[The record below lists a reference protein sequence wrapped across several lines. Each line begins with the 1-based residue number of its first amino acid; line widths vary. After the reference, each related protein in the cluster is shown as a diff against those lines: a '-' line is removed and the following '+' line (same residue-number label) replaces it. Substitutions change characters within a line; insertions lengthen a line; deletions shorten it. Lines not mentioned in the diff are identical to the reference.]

1 MSASA
6 YSNVPELLK
15 ATLKVVVAL
24 ERVLDDPEGLTYT
37 TTAQT
42 SLYARRTLDSR
53 TFGNRPGPELLV
65 PLDLPM
71 TLTDETPAP
80 LRRR

>member
-15 ATLKVVVAL
+15 AALKVVVAL
-24 ERVLDDPEGLTYT
+24 ERVLDDPEGPTYM

-42 SLYARRTLDSR
+42 SLYARRSLDSR
-53 TFGNRPGPELLV
+53 TFGNRPG
-65 PLDLPM
+65 
-71 TLTDETPAP
+71 A
-80 LRRR
+80 